1 MSGPTSARSGW
12 AMACAS
18 VLWLAL
24 APEGAAAEPS
34 RYERMVTDAAMS
46 IKVDPVG
53 LIEAVA
59 AKRRQ
64 GFKISAAAAIVRMD
78 SLLTSYGAKGRLAN
92 EPDAQLRLLYGRA
105 AELLMNG
112 QAIAGGT
119 LVAVARS
126 TPSFARS
133 PSGAAL
139 GAFVDAMLQPTEDD
153 EDLAQM
159 KGRGKR
165 AAAALAALRDDLRWY
180 ATLWIMG
187 AIYRDVVAVDA
198 GRAGVDAMMA
208 SAAERRVI
216 EQALAVQ

>member
-1 MSGPTSARSGW
+1 
-12 AMACAS
+12 MACA
-18 VLWLAL
+18 WAL
-24 APEGAAAEPS
+24 SLVVSHQAFAADAP
-34 RYERMVTDAAMS
+34 RQERLVTDAAMS

-53 LIEAVA
+53 LIEAA
-59 AKRRQ
+59 ALKRRQ
-64 GFKISAAAAIVRMD
+64 SFKTPSAAAIVRMD
-78 SLLTSYGAKGRLAN
+78 SLLTSYGARGRLAS
-92 EPDAQLRLLYGRA
+92 EPDAQLRVLYGRA

-112 QAIAGGT
+112 HAIAGGT

-159 KGRGKR
+159 QGRSKR

-180 ATLWIMG
+180 ATLWVMG
-187 AIYRDVVAVDA
+187 SIYRDAVAVDA
-198 GRAGVDAMMA
+198 GRGGVDAMRA
-208 SAAERRVI
+208 SASERRVI
-216 EQALAVQ
+216 EQALAVR